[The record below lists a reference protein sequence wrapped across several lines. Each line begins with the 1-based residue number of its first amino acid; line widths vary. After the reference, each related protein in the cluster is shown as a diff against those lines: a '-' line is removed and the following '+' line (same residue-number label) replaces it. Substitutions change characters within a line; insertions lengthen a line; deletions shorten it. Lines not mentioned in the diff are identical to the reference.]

1 MTIVVDVRSLTK
13 RYRVFGS
20 PLARLRAAVAPGSV
34 RGGRDF
40 TALEDVSFA
49 LEPGSALGVV
59 GPNGAGKSTL
69 LKVLGG
75 IVEPTSGEV
84 LIRGTVASI
93 IELGAGFHPDFTGR
107 QNALLNAEILGFTQA
122 QALAAYDEIA
132 RFCEL
137 GQYLEMPVRTYSS
150 GMFVR
155 LAFAV
160 AVSAHPD
167 VLLVDEALAVGDA
180 VFAHRCLARI
190 REMRRTGVTIVFVSH
205 DTNMILGLCD
215 RAIYLDRGRLMSDGP
230 PKDVVHAYLLNVAE
244 RLTAA
249 DGTDGNVT
257 TFHAVGAVE
266 REGGRD
272 DKRFGSFQAVI
283 TSFGVENGEGH
294 ASEKL
299 ISGEPARFRMNVHFD
314 TVVDDPIFGLLLKNR
329 FGVEIFGT
337 NTMLRKQA
345 TGRFEHDQT
354 AEVVFDLPLHLGAGI
369 YSASFA
375 VHTVDGHYYD
385 YHTDA
390 AVFEV
395 TGVVET
401 IGLLNLPTEVTV
413 TRGLA
418 AETGAAELREKLYPD
433 APQALEPGP
442 AELRFLAGDWYGAE
456 REGDRW
462 QRWMGRSAWAFVRVG
477 EQADSVGV
485 RFRAGHPDVA
495 TQPVH
500 VSLRVDRS
508 DEVQVD
514 LNHTEW
520 TTLEV
525 PVAST
530 MRGRVVKVLLTVD
543 RTWVPSDWHNGEGGD
558 PRTLGLMVAR
568 VEAKDGR

>member
-1 MTIVVDVRSLTK
+1 MTTVVDVRNLTK

-34 RGGRDF
+34 RSGRDF

-75 IVEPTSGEV
+75 IVEPTDGEV

-190 REMRRTGVTIVFVSH
+190 REMRRAGVTIVFVSH

-215 RAIYLDRGRLMSDGP
+215 RAIYLDRGRLMSDGA
-230 PKDVVHAYLLNVAE
+230 PKEVVHAYLLNVAE

-249 DGTDGNVT
+249 DGTDGNVSR
-257 TFHAVGAVE
+257 FHAVGAVE
-266 REGGRD
+266 RDGGRD

-283 TSFGVENGEGH
+283 TDFGVENSDGH
-294 ASEKL
+294 PSEKL
-299 ISGEPARFRMNVHFD
+299 ISGHPARFHMNVHFD

-375 VHTVDGHYYD
+375 VHNVEGHYYD

-401 IGLLNLPTEVTV
+401 IGLLNLPTQVTV

-418 AETGAAELREKLYPD
+418 EETGAAELREKLYPD
-433 APQALEPGP
+433 ALDTLEPGP

-456 REGDRW
+456 REDERW

-477 EQADSVGV
+477 QQAEAVEV

-495 TQPVH
+495 AKPVH
-500 VSLRVDRS
+500 VSLRVDRGE
-508 DEVQVD
+508 EVAVE
-514 LNHTEW
+514 LNHTDW
-520 TTLEV
+520 TMLAA
-525 PVAST
+525 PVLPT

-543 RTWVPSDWHNGEGGD
+543 RTWVPSDWNGGEGGD
-558 PRTLGLMVAR
+558 PRALGLMVAR
-568 VEAKDGR
+568 VEAKGGR